1 MWARRVLA
9 GALAGART
17 IDGRFL
23 GWAARLSVV
32 SLVVFGVLNAIV
44 PTPFFARPIAPEPF
58 AIFVWLASAPLM
70 GVVAA
75 TYLAPAQPVGAA
87 PAPVPLSEL
96 GSARGGTRLGW
107 LGGFAAF
114 LAIGCPVCNKVALV
128 LLGTSGAL
136 SVYAPLQPLI
146 GAISIS
152 LLLVTIALR
161 FQLRGRALACPT

>member
-1 MWARRVLA
+1 MWARRMLA
-9 GALAGART
+9 DIRDGART

-23 GWAARLSVV
+23 AWAALWSVA
-32 SLVVFGVLNAIV
+32 SLVAFGVLNAVV

-58 AIFVWLASAPLM
+58 AIVVWLASAPLM
-70 GVVAA
+70 GAVAA
-75 TYLAPAQPVGAA
+75 TYLAPARPVGA
-87 PAPVPLSEL
+87 APVPLSEL
-96 GSARGGTRLGW
+96 GSAGSGTRLGW
-107 LGGFAAF
+107 LGGLAAF

-146 GAISIS
+146 GAASIS

-161 FQLRGRALACPT
+161 FQIRGRAVACAT